1 MGCSEGA
8 QHGGDPALKKAIL
21 VGGEETRTQH
31 RTQRAAAKKQ
41 PSTRKLI
48 VEVALRFARYVGRQ
62 QLMVA
67 RDRVCHATHVAN
79 PG

>member
-1 MGCSEGA
+1 MTDQDRDFAKKIVTYLDRGA
-8 QHGGDPALKKAIL
+8 A
-21 VGGEETRTQH
+21 ETRTQH

-79 PG
+79 PA